1 MDFFGQQ
8 ERARTKTTALVVY
21 FVLAVVFIV
30 GSVYAASLLILH
42 FTQLPA
48 EGGAAMQAP
57 SAMAS
62 RRGIAPWDPQLFGW
76 VVLGTLGVVLTG
88 AAYKFLRLARGGS
101 EVAEELGGRLLADDP
116 TDADERRLRNVV
128 EEMAL
133 AAGVPTPKVYVL
145 DDDNGI
151 NAFAAGHGAKDAAIG
166 ITRGGM
172 TLLTRDE
179 LQGVIGH
186 EFSHLLN
193 GDMRLN
199 IRIMGVLFGIVCLTV
214 IGRVLL
220 YSRGGNN
227 RGRAPMMLLGVALLV
242 IGALGVLFGRLIQAA
257 LSRQREMLADASAVQ
272 FTRNPA
278 GLAGALRKIGSV
290 GSRIESPHAGEASH
304 MFFENGLGKPAFHWL
319 ATHPPLAERIR
330 AIDPGWDG
338 RFDTP
343 SPTPEQQRA
352 PAA

>member
-8 ERARTKTTALVVY
+8 DRARTKTTALVLY
-21 FVLAVVFIV
+21 FVLAIVFII

-42 FTQLPA
+42 FTQVQTDPGTPVAL
-48 EGGAAMQAP
+48 
-57 SAMAS
+57 AS
-62 RRGIAPWDPQLFGW
+62 WGSIAPWDLQLFGW
-76 VVLGTLGVVLTG
+76 VVAGTLGVVTVG
-88 AAYKFLRLARGGS
+88 AAYKFLRLSRGGS
-101 EVAEELGGRLLADDP
+101 EVAEELGGRLLAAEP

-133 AAGVPTPKVYVL
+133 AANVPVPKVYVL
-145 DDDNGI
+145 DNDAGI
-151 NAFAAGHGAKDAAIG
+151 NAFAAGHSAKDAAIG

-220 YSRGGNN
+220 YSRGGGN
-227 RGRAPMMLLGVALLV
+227 RGRAPMMLLGVALLA

-290 GSRIESPHAGEASH
+290 GARIDSPHAGEASH
-304 MFFENGLGKPAFHWL
+304 MFFENGLGKPVFGWL

-330 AIDPGWDG
+330 AIDPSWDG
-338 RFDTP
+338 RFDAIDP
-343 SPTPEQQRA
+343 PHAVDAADA
-352 PAA
+352 PA

>member
-8 ERARTKTTALVVY
+8 DRARTRTTALVLY

-30 GSVYAASLLILH
+30 ASVYAASLLILH
-42 FTQLPA
+42 FTQVAGDPGMPA
-48 EGGAAMQAP
+48 PVLLSWRSIE
-57 SAMAS
+57 
-62 RRGIAPWDPQLFGW
+62 PWDAQLFGW
-76 VVLGTLGVVLTG
+76 VLVGTLGVVLAG
-88 AAYKFLRLARGGS
+88 AAYKTMRLARGGS

-133 AAGVPTPKVYVL
+133 AAGVPVPKVYVL
-145 DDDNGI
+145 DDDAGI
-151 NAFAAGHGAKDAAIG
+151 NAFAAGHSATDAAIG

-186 EFSHLLN
+186 EFSHVLN

-220 YSRGGNN
+220 YSRGGGN
-227 RGRAPMMLLGVALLV
+227 RGRAPMLLLGVALLV

-290 GSRIESPHAGEASH
+290 GARITSPHAGEASH
-304 MFFENGLGKPAFHWL
+304 MFFENGLAKPAFSWL
-319 ATHPPLAERIR
+319 ATHPPLAERIL
-330 AIDPGWDG
+330 ALDPGWDG
-338 RFDTP
+338 RFDAVV
-343 SPTPEQQRA
+343 A
-352 PAA
+352 PQ

>member
-1 MDFFGQQ
+1 MDFFAQQ
-8 ERARTKTTALVVY
+8 DRARTKTTALVVY
-21 FVLAVVFIV
+21 FVLAIVFIV
-30 GSVYAASLLILH
+30 GSVYVASLMILH
-42 FTQLPA
+42 FTQVPAYPGEPVALPSLRTV
-48 EGGAAMQAP
+48 E
-57 SAMAS
+57 
-62 RRGIAPWDPQLFGW
+62 PWDPQLLGW
-76 VVLGTLGVVLTG
+76 VVVCTMGVVVLG
-88 AAYKFLRLARGGS
+88 AAYKFWRLSRGGS

-116 TDADERRLRNVV
+116 TDADERQLRNIV

-133 AAGVPTPKVYVL
+133 AANVPVPKVYVL
-145 DDDNGI
+145 DNDAGI
-151 NAFAAGHGAKDAAIG
+151 NAFAAGHSAKDAAIG

-220 YSRGGNN
+220 YSRGGGN
-227 RGRAPMMLLGVALLV
+227 RGRAPMMLMGVALLV

-290 GSRIESPHAGEASH
+290 GARIDSPHAGEASH
-304 MFFENGLGKPAFHWL
+304 MFFENGLGKPVFGWM

-330 AIDPGWDG
+330 AIDPSWDG
-338 RFDTP
+338 RFEAVEP
-343 SPTPEQQRA
+343 KA
-352 PAA
+352 

>member
-8 ERARTKTTALVVY
+8 ARARTKTTALVLY
-21 FVLAVVFIV
+21 FVLAIGFIV
-30 GSVYAASLLILH
+30 AAVYAASLLILH
-42 FTQLPA
+42 FTEVPA
-48 EGGAAMQAP
+48 DAGAPVAL
-57 SAMAS
+57 AS
-62 RRGIAPWDPQLFGW
+62 WRSIAPWDPQLFGW
-76 VVLGTLGVVLTG
+76 VVVGTLAVVLAG

-101 EVAEELGGRLLADDP
+101 EVAEELGGRLLAAEP

-133 AAGVPTPKVYVL
+133 AAGVPVPKVYVL
-145 DDDNGI
+145 DRDSGI
-151 NAFAAGHGAKDAAIG
+151 NAFAAGHSAEDAAIG

-172 TLLTRDE
+172 TQLTRDE

-220 YSRGGNN
+220 YSRGGGS
-227 RGRAPMMLLGVALLV
+227 RGRAPMVLLGVALLV

-290 GSRIESPHAGEASH
+290 GARIDSPHAGEASH
-304 MFFENGLGKPAFHWL
+304 MFFENGLGKPVFGWL
-319 ATHPPLAERIR
+319 ATHPSLAERIR
-330 AIDPGWDG
+330 AIDPAWDG
-338 RFDTP
+338 RFDAVGT
-343 SPTPEQQRA
+343 TPEPVRGT
-352 PAA
+352 

>member
-8 ERARTKTTALVVY
+8 ARARTKTTALVLY
-21 FVLAVVFIV
+21 FVLAVVFIIAA
-30 GSVYAASLLILH
+30 VYVASLLILH
-42 FTQLPA
+42 FTQTPA
-48 EGGAAMQAP
+48 EFGAP
-57 SAMAS
+57 SAFATWRS
-62 RRGIAPWDPQLFGW
+62 IAPWDAELFGW
-76 VVLGTLGVVLTG
+76 VVIGTLGVVMAG
-88 AAYKFLRLARGGS
+88 AAYKFLRLSRGGS
-101 EVAEELGGRLLADDP
+101 EVAEELGGRLLATDP

-133 AAGVPTPKVYVL
+133 AAGVPVPKVYVL
-145 DDDNGI
+145 DNDAGI
-151 NAFAAGHGAKDAAIG
+151 NAFAAGHSAKDAAIG
-166 ITRGGM
+166 ITRGGL

-220 YSRGGNN
+220 YARGGGN
-227 RGRAPMMLLGVALLV
+227 RGRGAPVMLLGVALLV

-257 LSRQREMLADASAVQ
+257 LSRQRELLADASAVQ

-290 GSRIESPHAGEASH
+290 GSRIDSPHAGEASH
-304 MFFENGLGKPAFHWL
+304 MFFENGLNKPAFAWL

-330 AIDPGWDG
+330 AIDPSWDG
-338 RFDTP
+338 RFDAFDNTAQTLGQP
-343 SPTPEQQRA
+343 S
-352 PAA
+352 

>member
-1 MDFFGQQ
+1 
-8 ERARTKTTALVVY
+8 
-21 FVLAVVFIV
+21 
-30 GSVYAASLLILH
+30 
-42 FTQLPA
+42 
-48 EGGAAMQAP
+48 
-57 SAMAS
+57 
-62 RRGIAPWDPQLFGW
+62 
-76 VVLGTLGVVLTG
+76 
-88 AAYKFLRLARGGS
+88 
-101 EVAEELGGRLLADDP
+101 
-116 TDADERRLRNVV
+116 
-128 EEMAL
+128 MAL
-133 AAGVPTPKVYVL
+133 AAGVPMPQVYVL
-145 DDDNGI
+145 DQDAGI
-151 NAFAAGHGAKDAAIG
+151 NAFAAGHSPEDAAIG

-220 YSRGGNN
+220 YARGGN
-227 RGRAPMMLLGVALLV
+227 RGRAPMLLLGVALLV

-278 GLAGALRKIGSV
+278 GLAGALRKIGRV
-290 GSRIESPHAGEASH
+290 GARIDSPHAGEVSH
-304 MFFENGLGKPAFHWL
+304 MFFENGLGKPVFGWL

-330 AIDPGWDG
+330 ALDPGWDG
-338 RFDTP
+338 SFDAHDADPTAET
-343 SPTPEQQRA
+343 TPERGS
-352 PAA
+352 AAAATRP

>member
-8 ERARTKTTALVVY
+8 ARARTKTTALVLY
-21 FVLAVVFIV
+21 FVLAVVFIIAA
-30 GSVYAASLLILH
+30 VYAASLLILH
-42 FTQLPA
+42 FTQAPA
-48 EGGAAMQAP
+48 DHGAP
-57 SAMAS
+57 SVLVS
-62 RRGIAPWDPQLFGW
+62 WRSIPPWDPQLFGW
-76 VVLGTLGVVLTG
+76 VVIGTLGVVMAG
-88 AAYKFLRLARGGS
+88 AAYKFLRLSRGGS
-101 EVAEELGGRLLADDP
+101 EVAEELGGRLLATDP

-128 EEMAL
+128 EEMSL
-133 AAGVPTPKVYVL
+133 AAGVPVPKVYVL
-145 DDDNGI
+145 DNDAGI
-151 NAFAAGHGAKDAAIG
+151 NAFAAGHSAKDAAIG
-166 ITRGGM
+166 ITRGGL

-214 IGRVLL
+214 LGRVLL
-220 YSRGGNN
+220 HARGGG
-227 RGRAPMMLLGVALLV
+227 RGRGAPMVLLGLALLV

-290 GSRIESPHAGEASH
+290 GSRIDSPHAGEASH
-304 MFFENGLGKPAFHWL
+304 MFFENGLNKPAFGWL
-319 ATHPPLAERIR
+319 ATHPPLADRIR
-330 AIDPGWDG
+330 AIDPSWDG
-338 RFDTP
+338 RLEAVVGTP
-343 SPTPEQQRA
+343 QTLGQPS
-352 PAA
+352 

>member
-1 MDFFGQQ
+1 
-8 ERARTKTTALVVY
+8 
-21 FVLAVVFIV
+21 
-30 GSVYAASLLILH
+30 
-42 FTQLPA
+42 
-48 EGGAAMQAP
+48 
-57 SAMAS
+57 
-62 RRGIAPWDPQLFGW
+62 
-76 VVLGTLGVVLTG
+76 
-88 AAYKFLRLARGGS
+88 
-101 EVAEELGGRLLADDP
+101 
-116 TDADERRLRNVV
+116 
-128 EEMAL
+128 
-133 AAGVPTPKVYVL
+133 
-145 DDDNGI
+145 
-151 NAFAAGHGAKDAAIG
+151 
-166 ITRGGM
+166 M

-214 IGRVLL
+214 IGRLLL
-220 YSRGGNN
+220 YSRGGGNA

-290 GSRIESPHAGEASH
+290 GARIDSPHAGEASH
-304 MFFENGLGKPAFHWL
+304 MFFENGLGKPAFGWL

-338 RFDTP
+338 RFDAVDSLP
-343 SPTPEQQRA
+343 GRDRA
-352 PAA
+352 PAV

>member
-8 ERARTKTTALVVY
+8 ARARTKTTALVLY
-21 FVLAVVFIV
+21 FVLAVIV
-30 GSVYAASLLILH
+30 IVAAVYAASLLILH
-42 FTQLPA
+42 FTQLPVDA
-48 EGGAAMQAP
+48 GAPAAL
-57 SAMAS
+57 AS
-62 RRGIAPWDPQLFGW
+62 WRSIAPWDPQLFGG
-76 VVLGTLGVVLTG
+76 VVVGTLGVVLAG

-101 EVAEELGGRLLADDP
+101 EVAEELGGRLLAADP
-116 TDADERRLRNVV
+116 TNADERRLRNVV

-133 AAGVPTPKVYVL
+133 AAGVPVPKIYVL
-145 DDDNGI
+145 DNDAGI
-151 NAFAAGHGAKDAAIG
+151 NAFAAGHSAADAAIG

-172 TLLTRDE
+172 SLLTRDE

-220 YSRGGNN
+220 YARGGG
-227 RGRAPMMLLGVALLV
+227 RGRGPMVLLGVALLV

-290 GSRIESPHAGEASH
+290 GARIDSPHAGEASH
-304 MFFENGLGKPAFHWL
+304 MFFENGLGKPAFGWL

-330 AIDPGWDG
+330 AIDPSWDG
-338 RFDTP
+338 RFDTVD
-343 SPTPEQQRA
+343 SAAGLGRV
-352 PAA
+352 PAV

>member
-1 MDFFGQQ
+1 MDFFGKQAQ
-8 ERARTKTTALVVY
+8 ARTKTTALVLY
-21 FVLAVVFIV
+21 FVLAVILIV
-30 GSVYAASLLILH
+30 AAVYSASLGILH
-42 FTQLPA
+42 FTQVMTNDGAPVALP
-48 EGGAAMQAP
+48 
-57 SAMAS
+57 SWRS
-62 RRGIAPWDPQLFGW
+62 IVLWDPQLFGW
-76 VVLGTLGVVLTG
+76 VVSGTLGVVLAG
-88 AAYKFLRLARGGS
+88 AIYKFLRLSRGGS
-101 EVAEELGGRLLADDP
+101 AVAEELGGRLLVDDP

-133 AAGVPTPKVYVL
+133 AAGVPVPKVYVL
-145 DDDNGI
+145 DSDSGI
-151 NAFAAGHGAKDAAIG
+151 NAFAAGHNAGDAAIG

-193 GDMRLN
+193 GDMRMN

-214 IGRVLL
+214 IGRVLMH
-220 YSRGGNN
+220 SRGGGN
-227 RGRAPMMLLGVALLV
+227 RGRAPMLLLGVALLI
-242 IGALGVLFGRLIQAA
+242 IGAVGVLFGRLIQAA

-290 GSRIESPHAGEASH
+290 GARIDSPHAGEASH
-304 MFFENGLGKPAFHWL
+304 MFFENGLGKPVFGWL

-330 AIDPGWDG
+330 AIDPSWDG
-338 RFDTP
+338 RFDAIVTTTP
-343 SPTPEQQRA
+343 GPDRA
-352 PAA
+352 PAV